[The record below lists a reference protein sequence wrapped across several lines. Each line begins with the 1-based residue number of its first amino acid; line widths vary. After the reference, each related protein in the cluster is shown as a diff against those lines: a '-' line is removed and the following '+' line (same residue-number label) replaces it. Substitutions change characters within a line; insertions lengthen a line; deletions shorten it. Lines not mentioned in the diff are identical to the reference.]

1 MPPKKFKSV
10 TITEEMYNR
19 LKEYMDE
26 INSEYGYKKYRSIAQ
41 LVEDAID
48 YYIRNM
54 RKRH

>member
-1 MPPKKFKSV
+1 
-10 TITEEMYNR
+10 MYNR